1 MRTPTIVRSLRS
13 HLSGSPVT
21 FTLCSQ
27 MNDVL
32 LTALVSF
39 ASAGFGALA
48 AFQLQNAKATR
59 EELDRRRMA
68 VNRALFDL
76 SQIWSTQYQYWKEAI
91 LPEKDSKAPWLHIQ
105 GNVSTQ
111 FQETRFNIDGLFF
124 LADTD
129 HAQYLPRLYTEQL
142 RFQILIG
149 MIEERSKLVLNVLHP
164 KMEALGIGLGK
175 TFDMAALERALG
187 PDLTN
192 KLKSLT
198 VAIIEHTA
206 ENIESA
212 EQLNME
218 FRPKMVDFFKQ
229 PRVFGLFGKK
239 QLKVLEITYD
249 K

>member
-1 MRTPTIVRSLRS
+1 MS
-13 HLSGSPVT
+13 
-21 FTLCSQ
+21 
-27 MNDVL
+27 DVL

-48 AFQLQNAKATR
+48 AFRLQDAKTKR

-76 SQIWSTQYQYWKEAI
+76 SQIWNTQYQYWKEAI

-111 FQETRFNIDGLFF
+111 FQETRFNVDGLFF

-129 HAQYLPRLYTEQL
+129 HAQYLMRLYTEEL
-142 RFQILIG
+142 RFRILIG
-149 MIEERSKLVLNVLHP
+149 MIEERSSLVLNVLHP
-164 KMEALGIGLGK
+164 KMEALGIGKGT
-175 TFDMAALERALG
+175 TFDLAALERALG

-198 VAIIEHTA
+198 GAIIEHTR
-206 ENIESA
+206 ENIQSTE
-212 EQLNME
+212 ELNME
-218 FRPKMVDFFKQ
+218 FRPKMVEFFQQ
-229 PRVFGLFGKK
+229 PRFFGLFGKK
-239 QLKVLEITYD
+239 QLKVLEVTYD